1 MIEKFSPQTKKRLEY
16 YVYVYSDPDTK
27 EPFYVGKGKGDRV
40 FSHLNLKESDGEEA
54 ENEKIRKIRD
64 ITEIRKKQPIIEI
77 LAHGLNEE
85 TALKVEAAAID
96 LIGIKNLTNLQRGHE
111 SSTYGKIEVSTLEA
125 RYSPVEL
132 EEDDIIDNV
141 MIIKINRQYR
151 NNMSSFELYEATRGY
166 WRVNYEKAKDVK
178 YVLSVYDG
186 MVLEV
191 YKVCKWLPAQ
201 STFMDRK
208 VYLPPEKLKE
218 RYEFI
223 GKIAEDD
230 VRNRY
235 VNKSVKSLFKYGEA
249 NPFKYY
255 LKKKE

>member
-1 MIEKFSPQTKKRLEY
+1 MIEKFSPKTKEALGY

-27 EPFYVGKGKGDRV
+27 EPFYVGKGKNDRV
-40 FSHLNLKESDGEEA
+40 FNHLNIKESDDEKT
-54 ENEKIRKIRD
+54 ENEKIKKIKD
-64 ITEIRKKQPIIEI
+64 ITEIRKKEPIIEI
-77 LAHGLNEE
+77 LAHGLDEE

-111 SSTYGKIEVSTLEA
+111 SSTYGKIEVSILDA

-132 EEDDIIDNV
+132 KEKDIIDNI

-166 WRVNYEKAKDVK
+166 WRVNIEKAKEVDF
-178 YVLSVYDG
+178 VLSVYDG

-191 YKVCKWLPAQ
+191 YEVVDWLPAL
-201 STFMDRK
+201 STYMDRK
-208 VYLPPEKLKE
+208 IYLPPEKLEE

-223 GKIAEDD
+223 GKIANED
-230 VRNRY
+230 VRKRY
-235 VNKSVKSLFKYGEA
+235 ANKSVKSFFKFGEA
-249 NPFKYY
+249 NPFKYIWG
-255 LKKKE
+255 KK